1 MANET
6 ILYRAATRNM
16 GETSEQDAAKY
27 RAWACA
33 EIKAE
38 YPDAAQVEVLNEDR
52 VSTVY
57 AEEDYYKYQ
66 ILEFLSELWDRCPW
80 SGEFFK

>member
-6 ILYRAATRNM
+6 IIYRAATCNM

-27 RAWACA
+27 RAWANA
-33 EIKAE
+33 EIEAA
-38 YPDAAQVEVLNEDR
+38 YPEAAQIEVLDEDR
-52 VSTVY
+52 GSTVNT
-57 AEEDYYKYQ
+57 EEYYEECQ

-80 SGEFFK
+80 SGEFFD